1 MDSRGCKPLGHIA
14 FLAQIVCA
22 TLLHAAAGLEPD
34 YGNMSIEELMNQP
47 LTLSRT
53 EEHYSQ
59 TPAAAY
65 IITGDDIRHSGATSI
80 PELLRGTPGIEVAR
94 VDQHT
99 WAVTARGFNDSF
111 ANKLLV
117 MIDGRTVYTPLF
129 SGVFWDVQDTVLE
142 DIDRIEIIRGSGS
155 TLWGA
160 NAVNGV
166 INIVTKSAPQTQGG
180 LITAG
185 GGAGE
190 MAFTTVRYGGRIN
203 DEAHY
208 RVFVKYFDRDD
219 TVLRPNLNDGDWQML
234 RGGFRADWTP
244 GTGGRPDAFVANQFT
259 FQGDIYT
266 GDVDQYFPVALLRPV
281 PHSVLVKDVQQM
293 DGGNILGRFTHRF
306 SEEADVQFQAYYDR
320 THRDV
325 VVFSEQRDTVDFD
338 FQNHFHLGRR
348 NSAVWGVG
356 YRLTSD
362 STGPFSATTL
372 QPASRT
378 LHLFSGFV
386 QDELTLIENT
396 LRLTIGSKVEHNDFT
411 GWEVQPGARLLWTP
425 VTNHTFW
432 ASVTRAVRTPSRAE
446 DDVRINT
453 AVAPGATVL
462 IFGNR
467 QIDSE
472 KLVAYEA
479 GYRVQPHP
487 TVSFDTALF
496 YNDYEDLRTL
506 EFVKASQ
513 VPPAYAAA
521 QTAANRMHGETYG
534 VEVAAHW
541 QPTERWHF
549 RASYTFLEIQ
559 LHREASS
566 NFRGNE
572 SIEGQSPEHQ
582 FSIRSGVELFHD
594 WELDA
599 GLRYVDSLNALGI
612 PSYFSLDARLAWHP
626 FKNFEAALVGQN
638 LLDDRHP
645 EFTPTTIR
653 TVRTEAERTLFG
665 KLTWRF

>member
-1 MDSRGCKPLGHIA
+1 
-14 FLAQIVCA
+14 
-22 TLLHAAAGLEPD
+22 
-34 YGNMSIEELMNQP
+34 MSIEELMNQP

-53 EEHYSQ
+53 DGHYSQ

-65 IITGDDIRHSGATSI
+65 IITADDIRHSGATTI
-80 PELLRGTPGIEVAR
+80 PDLLRGAPGLEVAR

-142 DIDRIEIIRGSGS
+142 DIERIEIIRGPGS

-166 INIVTKSAPQTQGG
+166 INIVTKTAAQTQGG
-180 LITAG
+180 LVVGG

-190 MAFTTVRYGGRIN
+190 IAFGTVRYGGKVS
-203 DEAHY
+203 DDLHY
-208 RVFVKYFDRDD
+208 RVFVKYFNRDD
-219 TVLRPNLNDGDWQML
+219 TVVHPELEDGEWEML

-244 GTGGRPDAFVANQFT
+244 GAGAEAFVPNQFT

-266 GDVDQYFPVALLRPV
+266 GDVDQYFPVAMLRPV
-281 PHSVLVKDVQQM
+281 AHAVLVKDLQQM

-306 SEEADVQFQAYYDR
+306 SDDADFQFQAYYDR

-325 VVFSEQRDTVDFD
+325 VLFSEQRDTIDLD
-338 FQNHFHLGRR
+338 FQNHFKIGRR
-348 NSAVWGVG
+348 HTAVWGLG

-386 QDELTLIENT
+386 QDEITLVEDR
-396 LRLTIGSKVEHNDFT
+396 LRLTMGTKLEHNDFT
-411 GWEVQPGARLLWTP
+411 GWETQPGARLLWTP
-425 VTNHTFW
+425 ASNHTFW

-453 AVAPGATVL
+453 VVAPGAAVL
-462 IFGNR
+462 VFGNHR
-467 QIDSE
+467 IDSE
-472 KLVAYEA
+472 KLMAYEA
-479 GYRVQPHP
+479 GYRVQPDSH
-487 TVSFDTALF
+487 VSIDTAVF
-496 YNDYEDLRTL
+496 YNHYDDLRTL
-506 EFVKASQ
+506 EFVKPSQ
-513 VPPAYAAA
+513 VPPAYVTA

-534 VEVAAHW
+534 VEVATTW
-541 QPTERWHF
+541 QPLDWWHL
-549 RASYTFLEIQ
+549 RASYTFLKIE
-559 LHREASS
+559 LHREAAS
-566 NFRGNE
+566 NDPANE
-572 SIEGQSPEHQ
+572 DIEGQSPEHQ
-582 FSIRSGVELFHD
+582 FSIRSGVELFRD
-594 WELDA
+594 WEVDA
-599 GLRYVDSLNALGI
+599 GLRYVDSLGALNI

-626 FKNFEAALVGQN
+626 FRNFEAAIIGQN
-638 LLDDRHP
+638 LIDDRHP
-645 EFTPTTIR
+645 EFAPTTISSLR
-653 TVRTEAERTLFG
+653 VEAERTIFG